1 MIDQNYIV
9 AGELPI
15 GLNYKALKLKGLNY
29 IQQRSGSNW
38 TNLNPSDP
46 GVTFLEELCY
56 ALTELGYCS
65 SFDIADILTN
75 QAGNL
80 IQENQFFLPQDI
92 LTSTAITISDYR
104 KYILNA
110 VPHIQNVAIK
120 QVEITG
126 STNTAYQVYLQLPAK
141 VKEPTVQNE
150 LCNQVNYSLNRSR
163 NLGQRFLVPQ
173 VLNRVS
179 FTVNGTIN
187 IKHPNDLDKVIWSI
201 SIAAEQ
207 AIFPTVKVSSYA
219 SVIDW
224 TDEINTVFDGPYLNN
239 GFIKTSSLGE
249 KKDLFNSYDLV
260 NVIKSIPEVKG
271 VTRLFFGSTTD
282 RKDIIQVNE
291 SELITFDWEKSIRE
305 GKLTIY
311 ANGQRLKVDAEN
323 VKNSQLK
330 PRDQLAPEL
339 EQKITPIPNGTFRD
353 INSYFSIQNT
363 LPDVY
368 AVGPNSIKPSDPPL
382 VKAQSNQ
389 LKGYLTLFDQVLA
402 NQFSQLA
409 NLHNLF
415 SFKNSTTGTP
425 SDLHAYF
432 AKKDKLSSEGEEYP
446 AIFKTFSP
454 TYFYQSIYQ
463 IPDVRCLLKDF
474 KTFDFSEEPQTF
486 IERDSKSWKEYQED
500 PYNSYIFGLKNLMT
514 KDAVNIS
521 RRNEIL
527 NHLLARHGEATD
539 TIDQLI
545 QGSNYVGIVEVDA
558 VVFKSLYLQN
568 YAALSYNRPKAY
580 SNRLASPLSTAYKQ
594 LEIPIRQYDDDRN
607 NVDFIFASESIDKIE
622 RITAVDLQNFST
634 FELKMSLLFG
644 FKPLYK
650 DYILTN
656 YENELFQLRCQQIN
670 WLVTERRGIILIES
684 ILFTPSPEINNF
696 PDLIIFLPAY
706 VELLNSDPFVVRL
719 FLMMEES
726 IPINLNVLPI
736 YVDEYQLDELIPLYI
751 TWHNGMLYKGDLHSQ
766 LIQNT
771 EAGLINFIS
780 SLLDV

>member
-92 LTSTAITISDYR
+92 LTSTAITINDYR

-110 VPHIQNVAIK
+110 VPQVQNVSITE
-120 QVEITG
+120 VEITG
-126 STNTAYQVYLQLPAK
+126 STNIAYQIYLQLPAK
-141 VKEPTVQNE
+141 LTEQTDQKII
-150 LCNQVNYSLNRSR
+150 CDQVNYTLNRSR

-173 VLNRVS
+173 VLNRVKFS
-179 FTVNGTIN
+179 VNGTIN

-201 SIAAEQ
+201 AIAAEQ
-207 AIFPTVKVSSYA
+207 AIFPTVKVNSYA
-219 SVIDW
+219 SITDW
-224 TDEINTVFDGPYLNN
+224 TDEINTVFDGPYLTN
-239 GFIKTSSLGE
+239 GFIKTTSLGE
-249 KKDLFNSYDLV
+249 KKDQFNSYDLV

-282 RKDIIQVNE
+282 RKDLIQVNE
-291 SELITFDWEKSIRE
+291 SELITFDFGESIRE

-311 ANGQRLKVDAEN
+311 ANGQLLKVDAEN

-339 EQKITPIPNGTFRD
+339 DQNVSPIPTGTFRD
-353 INSYFSIQNT
+353 INSYYSIQNT

-368 AVGPNSIKPSDPPL
+368 AVGPNAIKPSDPPV

-425 SDLHAYF
+425 SDLHTYF
-432 AKKDKLSSEGEEYP
+432 AKKDKLSTGGEEYP

-463 IPDVRCLLKDF
+463 IPDVRCLLKDY
-474 KTFDFSEEPQTF
+474 KTFDFSEEPQTYL
-486 IERDSKSWKEYQED
+486 ERDTKSWKEYQED

-527 NHLLARHGEATD
+527 NHLLARHGEAAD

-545 QGSNYVGIVEVDA
+545 LGSNYVGIVEVDA

-568 YAALSYNRPKAY
+568 YAVLAYNRPKAY
-580 SNRLASPLSTAYKQ
+580 SNMLSSPLSTDYKH
-594 LEIPIRQYDDDRN
+594 LEIPIREFDDDRN
-607 NVDFIFASESIDKIE
+607 NIDFIFASEQVDKIE
-622 RITAVDLQNFST
+622 RITSVDLQNFST

-684 ILFTPSPEINNF
+684 TLFSPSPVVNDF

-706 VELLNSDPFVVRL
+706 LDLLNSDPFKARL
-719 FLMMEES
+719 NLMLDES

-751 TWHNGMLYKGDLHSQ
+751 TWYNGLLYSGKSESSDVQ
-766 LIQNT
+766 DT
-771 EAGLINFIS
+771 ETGLINFIN
-780 SLLDV
+780 SLIHA